1 MKFWKISVHCF
12 SRTAYLRSRR
22 GNWTVDQETAW
33 GPLSGIGP
41 LLLFTHIFKFK
52 ADCCR
57 YAPSLLLHRDSL
69 KFPIVF
75 LGSSF
80 CGTFR
85 TSNRSLCN
93 SIKTSSVVSGRVLQP
108 GNYTLKGPVSPQLW
122 HLFPD
127 GGSVEPGLTSPD
139 SFFLN
144 NKAVTTCCTSVMG
157 FLHIW
162 LLA

>member
-1 MKFWKISVHCF
+1 MCIVFPEQPTS
-12 SRTAYLRSRR
+12 
-22 GNWTVDQETAW
+22 GQGE
-33 GPLSGIGP
+33 GIGQLIRKQHGALWAALDLCCC
-41 LLLFTHIFKFK
+41 LLTSLNLKLTVVDMHPVCSFTGTHW
-52 ADCCR
+52 
-57 YAPSLLLHRDSL
+57 S
-69 KFPIVF
+69 FP
-75 LGSSF
+75 SSF
-80 CGTFR
+80 WVAVSVAPLGLP
-85 TSNRSLCN
+85 NRSLCN